1 MNDPVA
7 ALLGLDGI
15 EASIKRTIDTVALAA
30 ANGGDDVRAGAIR
43 WFRQELI
50 DSLSGYPEFA
60 GKDLSALADS
70 LAERL
75 VKRIAEIEA
84 GQVGRA

>member
-1 MNDPVA
+1 MSDPVA
-7 ALLGLDGI
+7 ALLGLTDV
-15 EASIKRTIDTVALAA
+15 EASIRHTIDTVALAA

-50 DSLSGYPEFA
+50 DGLSGYPEFA
-60 GKDLSALADS
+60 GKDLNAVADA

-84 GQVGRA
+84 SGQGNA